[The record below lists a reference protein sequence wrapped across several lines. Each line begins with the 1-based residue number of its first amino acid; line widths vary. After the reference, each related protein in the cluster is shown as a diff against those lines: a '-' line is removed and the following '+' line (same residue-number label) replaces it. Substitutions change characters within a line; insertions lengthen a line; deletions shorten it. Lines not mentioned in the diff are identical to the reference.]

1 MIRNLFLT
9 IVLLTIFQSS
19 FAQAQKKGYEIPIT
33 IKPYQNT
40 WIYVGN
46 YYGKF
51 KNLSDSV
58 YLDKNSHGV
67 MKGDSTLPQG
77 IFFAV
82 SPSHTI
88 LFDFLMDKEQHFSIV
103 ADTSDVNNIV
113 VTGSKENTYYINYSK
128 YINAHG
134 KQIQTLNKQLAS
146 AKTKQ
151 DSTVIQNKISVETK
165 AFDSY
170 RTTFIK
176 EHPNSMLTALF
187 QAMQRPT
194 APKTIGNDSLAP
206 YYYVKDHYWDNVDF
220 SDDRLLHTPFLEPKI
235 DEYYKYYVSPNPD
248 SIIKEVNYMLLYA
261 REGKEMYRYLLGK
274 FTDKYINPEI
284 MGQDKVF
291 LFLFNNYFSKGDT
304 SWLNPKQKEFI
315 FNRAYNLMANQI
327 GESAPSLNLK
337 DQAGT
342 VKPLVDISAKY
353 TLVLFWD
360 PECSHCKVVVPE
372 IDSMYNAKWK
382 AMGLKVYAVNTGEES
397 AKSWQAFVHSQHLED
412 WINVMQTKAE
422 READA
427 KAQIP
432 NYRQLYDITQTPT
445 IYLLDEQKRIIAKK
459 LTVQQLDA
467 IIEEKN
473 KIKP

>member
-1 MIRNLFLT
+1 MFRHILLFFT
-9 IVLLTIFQSS
+9 SFIFLNAS
-19 FAQAQKKGYEIPIT
+19 FAQVKKGYDISIT
-33 IKPYQNT
+33 IKPFQNT
-40 WIYVGN
+40 WVYVGN
-46 YYGKF
+46 YFGKF
-51 KNLSDSV
+51 KNLTDSV
-58 YLDKNSHGV
+58 YLDKNSHGIL
-67 MKGDSTLPQG
+67 KGDSSLAQG
-77 IFFAV
+77 IYFMV
-82 SPSHTI
+82 SPAHSI
-88 LFDFLMDKEQHFSIV
+88 LFDFLMDKEQHFNIV
-103 ADTSDVNNIV
+103 ADTSNTNNTVI
-113 VTGSKENTYYINYSK
+113 TGSKENTYYLDYSK
-128 YINAHG
+128 YINSHG
-134 KQIQTLNKQLAS
+134 NQIQSLSKQLAN
-146 AKTKQ
+146 AKNKQ
-151 DSTVIQNKISVETK
+151 DSTSIQNKITAETK
-165 AFDSY
+165 AFESY
-170 RTTFIK
+170 RTSFIK

-187 QAMQRPT
+187 QAMQRPV
-194 APKTIGNDSLAP
+194 APKIVGKDSLEP

-235 DEYYKYYVSPNPD
+235 DEYYKYYVSPTPD
-248 SIIKEVNYMLLYA
+248 SIIKEVNYMLLSA

-304 SWLNPKQKEFI
+304 SWLNAKQKEFI

-337 DQAGT
+337 DQAGE
-342 VKPLVDISAKY
+342 VKPLVDIAAKY

-382 AMGLKVYAVNTGEES
+382 ALGLKVYAVNTGEES
-397 AKSWQAFVHSQHLED
+397 AKSWQAFVRSQHLED

-459 LTVQQLDA
+459 LTVQQLDG
-467 IIEEKN
+467 IIEERN
-473 KIKP
+473 KIKQ